1 METLPSEIIT
11 QILEYLPF
19 DDRRE
24 LARVNKVFYHA
35 SSHPVFLKKELLN
48 YEQYRVNL
56 NNFNDFKNMLLKS
69 RRKLLYLK
77 FVHLTFL
84 DLTIFT
90 SLGNHIIS
98 LSVIDLVL
106 PNDSFLDAITQC
118 CSNLEKLELID
129 VMNLI
134 LTNNDRKPILKLCS
148 LTLNNIKISDRGFNL
163 ILKLAPNLKD
173 LSILDC
179 HLVGTNSVMK
189 RVYPHSSNYI
199 DCSFTKYNSN
209 DIFSGEN
216 ILHHLN
222 NFVRLNSLRLNDCSS
237 IFYRIQPIQL
247 EIKSLSLN
255 VFETIESLFN
265 PEYLIDYEK
274 LKLVLRQ
281 YIFLEQLEIFGLPVE
296 MLSIVSELYNLRHL
310 TLSYTINDSNYLD
323 SGKYLKSLV
332 ESFKNM
338 KYIRTLSLN
347 YRGFLSDLDIDSELP
362 IYPFLEC
369 TLKSLTSLDCSLDS
383 NLGVLK
389 FGKNL
394 TNLRIRNGDILKVED
409 LQLLFRNLT
418 YLKHLWVE
426 KCSVLNDEIFIKLP
440 ISNLKELITLHIIP
454 SNISHRC
461 LRHITN
467 SRLKVLYLTEM
478 SLEPCSTKAELNEF
492 KHSIEILSH
501 AVPKLTQLKIP
512 AQRMS
517 MEIIKRSDNS
527 IYFETNFM
535 ELLKTYFKRLKILKL
550 FY

>member
-189 RVYPHSSNYI
+189 RVYPHSN
-199 DCSFTKYNSN
+199 
-209 DIFSGEN
+209 
-216 ILHHLN
+216 
-222 NFVRLNSLRLNDCSS
+222 
-237 IFYRIQPIQL
+237 
-247 EIKSLSLN
+247 
-255 VFETIESLFN
+255 
-265 PEYLIDYEK
+265 
-274 LKLVLRQ
+274 
-281 YIFLEQLEIFGLPVE
+281 
-296 MLSIVSELYNLRHL
+296 
-310 TLSYTINDSNYLD
+310 
-323 SGKYLKSLV
+323 
-332 ESFKNM
+332 
-338 KYIRTLSLN
+338 
-347 YRGFLSDLDIDSELP
+347 IDSELP